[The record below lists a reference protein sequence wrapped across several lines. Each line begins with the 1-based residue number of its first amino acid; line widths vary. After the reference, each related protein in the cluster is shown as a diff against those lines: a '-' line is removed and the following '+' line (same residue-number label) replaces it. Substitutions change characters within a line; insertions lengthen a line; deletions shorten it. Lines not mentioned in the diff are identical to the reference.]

1 MIDAKYYYSLYL
13 LLVTI
18 LTLFAANNYANK
30 RITDNRT
37 YLSKWIDGKALL
49 LSLFLAIFIG
59 FRPISARYFCDMANY
74 EFVYNYSK
82 NLPFQYD
89 PSAENIIWDNLFNW
103 WASIDLGV
111 SEFFFLIAF
120 IYFVCTFVA
129 CAKFFGKDQYV
140 AFLVFL
146 GSFST
151 FSYAT
156 NGIKAGIAAA
166 IFLLGLSYFRN
177 RIVSILLVL
186 ISLGFHHSMIVP
198 VTAYAMAVI
207 YKKPKVYFSVWVICL
222 LIAALHITF
231 FQSLFASLAS
241 DNGDQSAVGYL
252 QSSSNTEWGGKSGFR
267 IDFIIYS
274 AMPILIGYVAL
285 FKKKIQ
291 LSKCYTFLLNIY
303 MITNSVWLLCM
314 YAKFNNRIAYLSWLL
329 FPILLIYP
337 FIKEKWG
344 YGKYSTLSKV
354 VLANL
359 GFTLFMQI
367 IYYG

>member
-30 RITDNRT
+30 RIIDNIT
-37 YLSKWIDGKALL
+37 YLSRGIDGKALL
-49 LSLFLAIFIG
+49 LSLFFAVFIG
-59 FRPISARYFCDMANY
+59 LRPISAYYFCDMSNY

-82 NLPFQYD
+82 GQSFRYD
-89 PSAENIIWDNLFNW
+89 PSAENVIWDNLFNW

-111 SEFFFLIAF
+111 SEFFFFIAL
-120 IYFVCTFVA
+120 IYFVCTLVA
-129 CAKFFGKDQYV
+129 CAKFFGRDQYI

-156 NGIKAGIAAA
+156 NGIKAGAAAA
-166 IFLLGLSYFRN
+166 IFLLGLSYFHKK
-177 RIVSILLVL
+177 IVSIFLVI
-186 ISLGFHHSMIVP
+186 ISLGVHHSMIVP
-198 VTAYAMAVI
+198 VAAYVIAII
-207 YKKPKVYFSVWVICL
+207 YKKPKVYFFVWITCL

-231 FQSLFASLAS
+231 FQSLFASMAA

-252 QSSSNTEWGGKSGFR
+252 QSSSYTEWGGKSGFR

-274 AMPILIGYVAL
+274 AMPILIGYIAL

-291 LSKCYTFLLNIY
+291 LSKYYIFLLNIY

-314 YAKFNNRIAYLSWLL
+314 YARFNNRIAYLSWLL
-329 FPILLIYP
+329 FPVLLIYP
-337 FIKEKWG
+337 FIKEEWG

-359 GFTLFMQI
+359 GFTLFMRI
-367 IYYG
+367 IYYA